1 LLQQLFHIKHT
12 TTITDYIEKFTDLF
26 EQLKAYNPNPDK
38 LYFTTRFIDGL
49 RKDIRSVVLVARPQ
63 DLDSACTLA
72 LLQEEALDQG
82 GCKEFKCSEASPFS
96 RTATIKGALPLPPPP
111 RRPPAPLATVDDK
124 RATPS
129 IHPLMTSSPRC
140 GPTVELVAFAFDV
153 VTNGLQAIVVL
164 RFLRYMHSKRYG
176 TFMQMLFKKV
186 LLLNLLKKSKL
197 PLNKHLCCCRRLL
210 SLVLLLQEQ
219 CSCKAPCLDVISAF

>member
-1 LLQQLFHIKHT
+1 LRYCRKKRWTKEGARSSSVRRLHRFLEQLLSRELCPSLRLHVVLRLLQPPLT
-12 TTITDYIEKFTDLF
+12 T
-26 EQLKAYNPNPDK
+26 N
-38 LYFTTRFIDGL
+38 
-49 RKDIRSVVLVARPQ
+49 V
-63 DLDSACTLA
+63 
-72 LLQEEALDQG
+72 
-82 GCKEFKCSEASPFS
+82 
-96 RTATIKGALPLPPPP
+96 PP
-111 RRPPAPLATVDDK
+111 
-124 RATPS
+124 PS

-140 GPTVELVAFAFDV
+140 GPTVELMAFAFDV